1 MVRLPEFWKSNVS
14 LWLCMTSSSCSPSS
28 QQPLDEAFP
37 GTRLLLSW
45 SLDLNR
51 IYVPLWF
58 QCSCSRVWRW
68 FSNVFTRASCWL
80 CIHHRLH
87 ILGNGCGKASILWR
101 RTFHRMGAL
110 RWLHLRCESAF
121 VVDLLPFLNIS
132 QCIHLLSRWNIQFA
146 MLGEKKKID
155 ANQFC
160 DHLGSNKNLR
170 WIEWIR

>member
-1 MVRLPEFWKSNVS
+1 MVGLPELPKSNVS
-14 LWLCMTSSSCSPSS
+14 LSLWQALLVHPHHSNHWMKRFLARGFCYRGPWISIAFMCLFDFILL
-28 QQPLDEAFP
+28 QPCL
-37 GTRLLLSW
+37 TM
-45 SLDLNR
+45 
-51 IYVPLWF
+51 IF
-58 QCSCSRVWRW
+58 QCLHSCIMPV
-68 FSNVFTRASCWL
+68 

-87 ILGNGCGKASILWR
+87 ILGNGCGKAIVLWR

>member
-1 MVRLPEFWKSNVS
+1 MSHSGCAWQALLVHPHHSNHWMKRFLARGFCYRGPWIS
-14 LWLCMTSSSCSPSS
+14 IAFMCLFDFILL
-28 QQPLDEAFP
+28 QPCL
-37 GTRLLLSW
+37 TM
-45 SLDLNR
+45 
-51 IYVPLWF
+51 IF
-58 QCSCSRVWRW
+58 QCLHSCIMPV
-68 FSNVFTRASCWL
+68 

-87 ILGNGCGKASILWR
+87 ILGNGCGKAIVLWR